1 MSRICEKKHCRG
13 NPFEA
18 ESVGRG
24 CVWWY
29 DSAHMDKRK
38 HIFMKRFI
46 TSVFIF
52 SYFFCMPRF
61 SFAEEKLTWHSCIAE
76 AQKNNPDLISAVET
90 VNQNKAAKTIV
101 ASGLF
106 PQIDATLN
114 ASTGKTRTTNSSG
127 STTSS
132 TADSYSYGVSANQ
145 LVFDGFQTIHNVKA
159 AGENIKASQQAYR
172 FTSSEVRLSLRTAF
186 VSLLRAQELINV
198 TEEIVKIRRSNY
210 ELITLRYQSGL
221 EHRGALL
228 TAEANLDQANF
239 EVAQA
244 KREIE
249 LSQRELTKEM
259 GRQEFKS
266 MRIEGDFTVIDDAEK
281 QPDLD
286 VLAKNNP
293 AVLQLAAK
301 RNSAAYSIK
310 SVYGSFFPHIT
321 GQAQAERSGA
331 HWAPLN
337 GQWNLGLGLTLPIFE
352 GGLRIAQVTQAVSAY
367 RQAQANER
375 SGSDS
380 ALVNLAQA
388 WVSLRDAVETVG
400 VKRKNLEA
408 TLERS
413 RIAEAQYSTGFI
425 TFDNWIIIE
434 NDLVQAKKDYLN
446 AQANALLAEA
456 QWIQAKGETLE
467 YAQK

>member
-1 MSRICEKKHCRG
+1 
-13 NPFEA
+13 
-18 ESVGRG
+18 
-24 CVWWY
+24 
-29 DSAHMDKRK
+29 
-38 HIFMKRFI
+38 MKRFLVTLI
-46 TSVFIF
+46 VIISCLAYV
-52 SYFFCMPRF
+52 PA
-61 SFAEEKLTWHSCIAE
+61 FAAGNTLGWDDCIAE

-90 VNQNKAAKTIV
+90 VNQNKAARTIA

-106 PQIDATLN
+106 PQIDATLD
-114 ASTGKTRTTNSSG
+114 ASTAKTRSTNAVSG

-132 TADSYSYGVSANQ
+132 TADSYAYGVSAKQ
-145 LVFDGFQTIHNVKA
+145 LVFDGFTTVNNVKA
-159 AGENIKASQQAYR
+159 AGENIQASWQAYR

-186 VSLLRAQELINV
+186 INLLRAQELINV
-198 TEEIVKIRRSNY
+198 TEEIVRIRRSNY

-228 TAEANLDQANF
+228 TAEANLAQADF

-244 KREIE
+244 KREVE
-249 LSQRELTKEM
+249 LSQRQLTKEM
-259 GRQEFKS
+259 GLKEFKPL
-266 MRIEGDFTVIDDAEK
+266 RIEGDFTVVDAAEK
-281 QPDLD
+281 QPDLEA
-286 VLAKNNP
+286 LAKNNP
-293 AVLQLAAK
+293 AVLQLAAQ
-301 RNSAAYSIK
+301 RNAAAYSIK
-310 SVYGSFFPHIT
+310 SAYGSFFPQIT
-321 GQAQAERSGA
+321 GQAKAQRSGA
-331 HWAPLN
+331 HWDPLN

-352 GGLRIAQVTQAVSAY
+352 GGLRIAQVTQAVAAY

-388 WVSLRDAVETVG
+388 WVSLRDAVETVA

-408 TLERS
+408 TQERS

-425 TFDNWIIIE
+425 AFDNWIIIE

-446 AQANALLAEA
+446 AQANALLAEG